1 MTQSLGTTMKQQLL
15 LAVSAVF
22 FSSSAFANGGF
33 EPNPKACVNVGKE
46 INRVSTEMKV
56 AKSVEVV
63 WVAVV
68 GRGDGA
74 TPEWGGMGRW
84 ARWGA

>member
-1 MTQSLGTTMKQQLL
+1 MKQQLL

-56 AKSVEVV
+56 AKSGMEV
-63 WVAVV
+63 AQDTA
-68 GRGDGA
+68 GPA
-74 TPEWGGMGRW
+74 HCLI
-84 ARWGA
+84 